1 MIIVDIIAT
10 TIATIMRVRMLPE
23 FVLLDYFNSRQINY
37 LRIVNNFQN

>member
-23 FVLLDYFNSRQINY
+23 FVLLNYFNSSQTY
-37 LRIVNNFQN
+37 LNIVNNFQN